1 MTGEDVGERIAVM
14 RVYHN
19 TREAR
24 CREPF
29 GAVYTG
35 QPVRL
40 SLDVWEEPEAVCTL
54 RLWVD
59 GKGETLLPMERREM
73 EGFVRYTVEV
83 RSETPDLLWYSF
95 LIQSPHGFWR
105 YGARQ
110 GATGGEGAVY
120 DWEPPSFQLTVSRPS
135 RTPAWYK
142 NAIVYQIFPD
152 RFYRGKDWTPFLL
165 KGHEKGPKRFLV
177 EDWDQPPRYQRDEA
191 GRITA
196 WEFHG
201 GTLRGI
207 LEKLPELR
215 DMGITALYLNP
226 IFEAASNHRYDTGD
240 YCRID
245 PLLGSNEDF
254 AALCRRAEEL
264 GISIILDGVFNHTGC
279 DSLYFNKYGN
289 YDSQGAYQSED
300 SPYRSW
306 YRFDGSPAGYD
317 CWWGVDDLPCVEE
330 NDESYRRFIYEG
342 PDSVVRR
349 WLRAGAKGWRLD
361 VADELPDDFIAGIK
375 NAILEER
382 PQDGFLLGEVWE
394 DASNKISYSRLR
406 RYLLGDELDAV
417 MNYPLRDG
425 VEGFVKGELT
435 AGALHERLM
444 TLYENYPREAFYST
458 LNLMGSHDRMRVMS
472 ILGDAPPEHSL
483 SDRER
488 AAYRLSEAQ
497 RNLAKGRLWLVVL
510 LQMTLP
516 GVPCI
521 YYGDEAGLEG
531 YADPYNR
538 APFPWGREDPDTQS
552 IYRNAL
558 SLRRLY
564 PVLVEGDF
572 RPFFDGED
580 IFGFVR
586 RNGED
591 SMTVLVNRSL
601 SESHTVTIPAFGARA
616 VELVGGLPVEVSG
629 ETASVTL
636 APMGSAVI
644 HFPPKAS
651 LAAPMQRGSGV
662 LCHITSLPNETGPG
676 CLGKPA
682 LEFVDFLRE
691 SGQTYWQI
699 LPLNPTDE
707 HGSPYA
713 GTSAFAGNIALLGME
728 EEALQAAFAAFVP
741 TEDYRRFCKQNAFWL
756 DAFAMFS
763 ALKARMG
770 GVPWQQWPKAYRTY
784 DPALYRDETL
794 AQEAAF
800 YTFCQYTFQT
810 RWLEVRSYASKNG
823 IQIIGDLPMY
833 VSADSADAWA
843 APEMFTLDPAGY
855 PTLQAGVP
863 PDYFSAEGQLWG
875 NPLYRWDAMEQDG
888 FSWWLGRLER
898 AFSLYDAVR
907 LDHFRGFESYWAIPA
922 GKKAVDG
929 KWLFGPGY
937 TLFEAAY
944 RRFGPL
950 PLVAEDLGMITPAV
964 RGLVARCGFAGTD
977 VLQFFNG
984 DPLMGYT
991 PPQGKVAYSGT
1002 HDNATL
1008 LGWSEERYP
1017 DEVPEETAAQ
1027 LLENLFHCD
1036 AEVVIVPLQDVLGL
1050 GDEARMNTPGT
1061 VGQNWQWQ
1069 AEKEAFQDWGA
1080 RLLDL
1085 TIKTN
1090 RR

>member
-1 MTGEDVGERIAVM
+1 M
-14 RVYHN
+14 RAYHN

-24 CREPF
+24 CRTPF
-29 GAVYTG
+29 GAVTIG
-35 QPVRL
+35 QTVKL
-40 SLDVWEEPEAVCTL
+40 TLDVWEEPEAVCTL

-59 GKGETLLPMERREM
+59 GKGETLLPMERAERED
-73 EGFVRYTVEV
+73 FCRYTVEV
-83 RSETPDLLWYSF
+83 SSETPDLLWYSF
-95 LIQSPHGFWR
+95 LIQSPRGFWR
-105 YGARQ
+105 YGAKE
-110 GATGGEGAVY
+110 GSTGGEGKLY
-120 DWEPPSFQLTVSRPS
+120 DWEPPSFQITVSRPS

-152 RFYRGKDWTPFLL
+152 RFYRGKDWKPDPSLL
-165 KGHEKGPKRFLV
+165 KGHENGPERFLA

-254 AALCRRAEEL
+254 EELCRTAEDF

-279 DSLYFNKYGN
+279 DSRYFNKYGN
-289 YDSQGAYQSED
+289 YDSLGAYQSEN

-330 NDESYRRFIYEG
+330 DAESYRRFIYDG
-342 PDSVVRR
+342 PDSIVRR

-361 VADELPDDFIAGIK
+361 VADELPDDFITGIK
-375 NAILEER
+375 KAILEER
-382 PQDGFLLGEVWE
+382 PRDGFLLGEVWE

-406 RYLLGDELDAV
+406 RYLLGDELDAA

-425 VEGFVKGELT
+425 VEGFVKGEIP
-435 AGALHERLM
+435 AEALHERIM
-444 TLYENYPREAFYST
+444 TLYENYPREAFYSA

-483 SDRER
+483 SDQER
-488 AAYRLSEAQ
+488 AEYRLSEAQ

-538 APFPWGREDPDTQS
+538 APFPWGKEDPDTQS

-564 PVLVEGDF
+564 PVLVDGDF
-572 RPFFDGED
+572 QPFFEGED
-580 IFGFVR
+580 VFGFFR

-591 SMTVLVNRSL
+591 CMAVLVNRSL
-601 SESHTVTIPAFGARA
+601 SEFHTVTIPAFGERA
-616 VELVGGLPVEVSG
+616 EELVGGLSVELEG

-644 HFPPKAS
+644 HFPPKAG
-651 LAAPMQRGSGV
+651 LAAPMRRGSGV
-662 LCHITSLPNETGPG
+662 LCHITSLPSETGAG
-676 CLGKPA
+676 FLGKPA
-682 LEFVDFLRE
+682 LAFVDFLRE
-691 SGQTYWQI
+691 SGQKYWQI

-713 GTSAFAGNIALLGME
+713 GTSAFAGNLALLGMTE
-728 EEALQAAFAAFVP
+728 GELQKAFAAFTP
-741 TEDYRRFCKQNAFWL
+741 TEDYRRFCQENAFWL
-756 DAFAMFS
+756 DAFALFS
-763 ALKARMG
+763 AIKARTG
-770 GVPWQQWPKAYRTY
+770 GTPWQQWPEAYRSY

-800 YTFCQYTFQT
+800 YQFCQYTFQT
-810 RWLEVRSYASKNG
+810 RWLEIRGYANRNG

-843 APEMFTLDPAGY
+843 APEMFTLDAAGY

-863 PDYFSAEGQLWG
+863 PDYFSEEGQLWG
-875 NPLYRWDAMEQDG
+875 NPLYRWDAMEKDG
-888 FSWWLGRLER
+888 YSWWLGRLER

-922 GKKAVDG
+922 GKKAVSG
-929 KWLFGPGY
+929 KWLFGPGPA
-937 TLFEAAY
+937 LFEAAY

-984 DPLMGYT
+984 DPRMGYT
-991 PPQGKVAYSGT
+991 PPKGKVAYSGT

-1008 LGWSEERYP
+1008 LGWSAERYP
-1017 DEVPEETAAQ
+1017 DEDPEETAAQ
-1027 LLENLFHCD
+1027 LLENLFRCD
-1036 AEVVIVPLQDVLGL
+1036 AQVVIVPLQDVLGL

-1061 VGQNWQWQ
+1061 VGNNWQWQ
-1069 AEKEAFQDWGA
+1069 AKQADFRDRGET
-1080 RLLDL
+1080 LLDL